1 MSATE
6 TSENRIQQEIF
17 TYHWNK
23 YPEERGLLFMV
34 HNAGSSRINGARLK
48 SMGMVKGVSDMIYL
62 KPDGSGP
69 MFIEIKTPKGRQ
81 SETQKT
87 WEIIVTN
94 RSYQYYVVRSLEQMK
109 ITCGWTR

>member
-1 MSATE
+1 MSE

-62 KPDGSGP
+62 KPNGSGP
-69 MFIEIKTPKGRQ
+69 IFIEIKTPKGKQ
-81 SETQKT
+81 STAQLT
-87 WEIIVTN
+87 WGHNIDK
-94 RSYQYYVVRSLEQMK
+94 RGYDYHVVRSLEEMK
-109 ITCGWTR
+109 QLCGWT

>member
-1 MSATE
+1 MSE

-81 SETQKT
+81 SEAQKT
-87 WEIIVTN
+87 WEDTLTDFC
-94 RSYQYYVVRSLEQMK
+94 YDYHVVRSLEQMK
-109 ITCGWTR
+109 QLCGWT